1 MCVSMTV
8 LEVDLPYFEKWVS
21 SSGCGA
27 ETPEQMDLCRKE
39 DGSRDKI
46 VKREICAVVTK
57 GTLTEGEM
65 VSANPDASYLMAVT
79 ENSQNLANQ
88 TAERPFGV
96 CVVDVAPS
104 QVILGQFGDDL
115 ECIALSCLLSGLR
128 PVEIVKPAKLLSP
141 ETEKVQIRHTRSPLV
156 NELVP
161 LSEFWDAERTVQE
174 VRSTYRH
181 TDDQLVYGSPKNASF
196 HASDSHLE
204 EDGYGCLPEV
214 LSGMV
219 RADDVALRRT
229 LYAQLNHCITGFGKR
244 LLRTWLARPLYH
256 AELIKQRQ
264 DAVASLQGVN
274 LPYALEFRKVIS
286 RLPDMERLLVR
297 VCSSSNACGR
307 TANKVVLYGDAAK
320 KKKLQEFISAL
331 RGCELM
337 AQIKHADA
345 FDWVEANNSCHIIPH
360 EGVDI
365 EYDSACEKV
374 KEIES
379 HLAKHLQEQR
389 KLLGDKLITYVTV
402 GKDSYLLEMRESLC
416 SNIPSDY
423 ELRLSKKQLG
433 ADVPAESLEL
443 SPVDRIFVCM
453 GAKDNIMV
461 YISDRAIRN
470 CNNAAVDY
478 QNNSKVSLCHMACQ
492 VGNGDGGV
500 EDVTFLYRMSPGAC
514 PKSYGVNI
522 ARLAGKDLCLVLLP
536 Y

>member
-1 MCVSMTV
+1 MGWILFYLVMPQQGLACVKLRSCTSSGR
-8 LEVDLPYFEKWVS
+8 VS

-27 ETPEQMDLCRKE
+27 EPPEQMDLRRKE
-39 DGSRDKI
+39 DGSRDK
-46 VKREICAVVTK
+46 VMKREICAVVTK

-65 VSANPDASYLMAVT
+65 VSANPDASYLMAMT

-115 ECIALSCLLSGLR
+115 ECSALSCLLSELR

-161 LSEFWDAERTVQE
+161 LSEFWDVERTV
-174 VRSTYRH
+174 
-181 TDDQLVYGSPKNASF
+181 
-196 HASDSHLE
+196 
-204 EDGYGCLPEV
+204 
-214 LSGMV
+214 LSKPCKG
-219 RADDVALRRT
+219 
-229 LYAQLNHCITGFGKR
+229 
-244 LLRTWLARPLYH
+244 
-256 AELIKQRQ
+256 
-264 DAVASLQGVN
+264 
-274 LPYALEFRKVIS
+274 
-286 RLPDMERLLVR
+286 LPDVN
-297 VCSSSNACGR
+297 S
-307 TANKVVLYGDAAK
+307 VL
-320 KKKLQEFISAL
+320 
-331 RGCELM
+331 
-337 AQIKHADA
+337 KHFKDA
-345 FDWVEANNSCHIIPH
+345 FDWVEANNSGHIIPH

-365 EYDSACEKV
+365 EYDSACEK
-374 KEIES
+374 
-379 HLAKHLQEQR
+379 
-389 KLLGDKLITYVTV
+389 ITYVTV
-402 GKDSYLLEMRESLC
+402 GKDSYLLEMPESLC

-423 ELRLSKKQLG
+423 ELHLPKKLG
-433 ADVPAESLEL
+433 ADVPAESFEL

-470 CNNAAVDY
+470 CNNAVHWVLGSEILSNYRRRESVLEHFIYKAQCRGMFSTHYHRLAVDY

-500 EDVTFLYRMSPGAC
+500 EEVTFLYRMSPGAC

-522 ARLAGKDLCLVLLP
+522 ARLGGKDLCLTLLP